1 MSAFKDAVA
10 ADVKNVFINVDE
22 FAEEHDINGLIVKCI
37 IDKNITAE
45 NPYDTTSNRLEGVFA
60 NTLTIYVASIDVP
73 IFPVEGEL
81 LRVDGS
87 LHIVRKVSNEMG
99 VLEIVA
105 EASEQ

>member
-10 ADVKNVFINVDE
+10 ADVKNVFINIDE
-22 FAEEHDINGLIVKCI
+22 FAEEHDINGLIVKCV
-37 IDKNITAE
+37 IDKNITAGNSFDTSG
-45 NPYDTTSNRLEGVFA
+45 NPLEGVFT
-60 NTLTIYVASIDVP
+60 NTLTIYVASRDVP
-73 IFPVEGEL
+73 VFPVEGEL

-105 EASEQ
+105 EASGQ